1 MRVII
6 RETAYDD
13 LERIFAWIA
22 KDRPRSAN
30 AVIER
35 ILESA
40 ERLGRFPYVGHS
52 GRARGTYEW
61 VIPGLPY
68 ILVYQVREDEDL
80 ISVDAIFH
88 GAQERDD
95 QR

>member
-1 MRVII
+1 MRPLSDVP
-6 RETAYDD
+6 TSTPPCGAG
-13 LERIFAWIA
+13 AT
-22 KDRPRSAN
+22 AN